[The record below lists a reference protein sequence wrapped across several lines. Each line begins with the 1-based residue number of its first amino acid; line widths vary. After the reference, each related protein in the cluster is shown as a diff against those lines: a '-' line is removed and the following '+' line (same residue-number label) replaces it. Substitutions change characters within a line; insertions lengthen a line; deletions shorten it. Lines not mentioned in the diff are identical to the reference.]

1 MSKFRLEAYRKLFI
15 WEIFSI
21 EESEGILRKS
31 IVINVNGEV
40 VKISSILS
48 GNGERVKDMI
58 KWNIK
63 VGRGMD

>member
-1 MSKFRLEAYRKLFI
+1 M
-15 WEIFSI
+15 
-21 EESEGILRKS
+21 
-31 IVINVNGEV
+31 NVNGEV